1 MLTDEYRYKILK
13 ILATNPEISQRD
25 LARKLDISLG
35 RVNFCL
41 KALIEKGLLKASNF
55 RNNQNKMAYMYL
67 LTPQG
72 LEEKTVITARF
83 LKLKLQEHAK
93 LQAEIEELRNDAD
106 QSLNNPFHQ
115 TELHS

>member
-25 LARKLDISLG
+25 LAKKLDISLG

-93 LQAEIEELRNDAD
+93 LQAEIEELRNDAN